1 MKDLTIK
8 ELIAELQ
15 KYPNQ
20 DASINIVTNLVNT
33 DDDAYDVENCEIDF
47 FQQDVEDA
55 LSYDLFISRPQE
67 ERKAMEENIENS
79 ISNLLDENERLTIQL
94 DIFDEHSN
102 IVITNDY
109 GDVLREIAVGGRH
122 YQYQNIVKMLGFIL

>member
-20 DASINIVTNLVNT
+20 DATINIVTNLVN
-33 DDDAYDVENCEIDF
+33 DDEDAYDVENCEIDF
-47 FQQDVEDA
+47 FHQDVEDA

-67 ERKAMEENIENS
+67 ERKAKNYDDS
-79 ISNLLDENERLTIQL
+79 ISELLSKHHKLTIEL
-94 DIFDEHSN
+94 DTDALHKDN
-102 IVITNDY
+102 IVILDEEYN
-109 GDVLREIAVGGRH
+109 VLREIAVGGRH
-122 YQYQNIVKMLGFIL
+122 YQCQNIVKILLSIL